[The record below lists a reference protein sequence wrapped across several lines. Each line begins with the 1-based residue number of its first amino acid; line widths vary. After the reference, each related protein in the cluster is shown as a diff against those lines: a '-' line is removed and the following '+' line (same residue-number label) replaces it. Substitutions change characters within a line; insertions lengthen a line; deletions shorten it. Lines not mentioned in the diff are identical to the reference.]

1 MAIEETSP
9 HGAAGAARLRA
20 WAVGPEGRKIF
31 MWGRPGDFK
40 RCQEFYKGKVPAR
53 MIDGWC
59 ANLHKLATG
68 AAPGQ
73 APGEAKPKAR
83 G

>member
-1 MAIEETSP
+1 MAEKTP
-9 HGAAGAARLRA
+9 GQAAAVARLKA
-20 WAVGPEGRKIF
+20 WAVGPEGMKHFR
-31 MWGRPGDFK
+31 WGTPGDFK
-40 RCQEFYKGKVPAR
+40 RCQDFYRGKVPGH

-68 AAPGQ
+68 ARPGQ
-73 APGEAKPKAR
+73 APAEKAAAKGK